1 MRIKPE
7 HLLICMMEH
16 SYNSCIRATL
26 AAGGHLVKYCWI
38 MQEQAILW
46 IIKTLIEFCISILLP
61 GRMTDSLASEA
72 WSFWQLLK
80 IRFLPVI
87 KVAIQDRKVYVLVT
101 EMVIN
106 CYQKSVGGQV
116 IGKKTQKNQTTNQT
130 KSQKN
135 LASVLNMRF
144 HKFLFPHATFHMLTI
159 HIHVLTFNMSH
170 LHFYFSS
177 FYYGK
182 FVIL

>member
-61 GRMTDSLASEA
+61 GRMTDSLASET

-80 IRFLPVI
+80 IRFLPVT

-106 CYQKSVGGQV
+106 CHQKSVGGQV
-116 IGKKTQKNQTTNQT
+116 IGKKPKKTKQQT
-130 KSQKN
+130 KPK
-135 LASVLNMRF
+135 A
-144 HKFLFPHATFHMLTI
+144 KKT
-159 HIHVLTFNMSH
+159 
-170 LHFYFSS
+170 
-177 FYYGK
+177 
-182 FVIL
+182 

>member
-7 HLLICMMEH
+7 HLLIYMMEH
-16 SYNSCIRATL
+16 SYNSCIRPTL

-61 GRMTDSLASEA
+61 GRMTDSLASET

-80 IRFLPVI
+80 IRFLPVT
-87 KVAIQDRKVYVLVT
+87 KVAIQYRKVYVLVT

-106 CYQKSVGGQV
+106 CHQKSVGGQV
-116 IGKKTQKNQTTNQT
+116 IGKKPKKNKQQT
-130 KSQKN
+130 KPK
-135 LASVLNMRF
+135 A
-144 HKFLFPHATFHMLTI
+144 KKT
-159 HIHVLTFNMSH
+159 
-170 LHFYFSS
+170 
-177 FYYGK
+177 
-182 FVIL
+182 